1 MQTIIILASNSIT
14 LLHFVSK
21 FWRKMTGP
29 LPTEILDPHP
39 NRHWFNKIFADKMY
53 WKMQEKNHTRHR
65 IREGT
70 PPVQLFSLYSH
81 HLVTPPSPTG
91 PNAGLAT
98 FTIRINILVGSNR
111 VYININLLLPF
122 LFSVVSPHV
131 LPGLVRRDQ
140 VIFRIAGHF

>member
-1 MQTIIILASNSIT
+1 MQTIIILALNSIT

-39 NRHWFNKIFADKMY
+39 NRHWFNKILGDKMY
-53 WKMQEKNHTRHR
+53 WEMQEKNHTRHR
-65 IREGT
+65 TWEGT

-81 HLVTPPSPTG
+81 QLVTPPSPTG
-91 PNAGLAT
+91 RNAELAT
-98 FTIRINILVGSNR
+98 FIVRINILIGSNR

-122 LFSVVSPHV
+122 LFSVVSPDV
-131 LPGLVRRDQ
+131 LAGLVRWDQ
-140 VIFRIAGHF
+140 VIFRIGGYF